1 LAEAVGGS
9 MEEQRYIGARIGTL
23 DALARE
29 RIGLSPDAVAYRAWD
44 PVSKTWQDTTWADM
58 GRRVARWQA
67 ALRQEDLDE
76 GDRVAVQLKNGVEW
90 AVMEQAAIGLGLVLV
105 PLYADD
111 RPDNVAYILRDAGIK
126 LLLLDSPA
134 RWQTLREAAEEEEL
148 ASLQRVVV
156 LNPGKSG
163 LPADDERVVLAE
175 DWQPEG
181 EFRLHERGGDPD
193 KLATIVYTSGTT
205 GKPKGVMLSH
215 RNILSIA
222 ESALEIIDMNS
233 SDLLVSFLP
242 LSHTYERTCGYYG
255 PIMTGAT
262 VVFSRS
268 VQQLAEDLQI
278 HRPTI
283 LISVPRIFERIYDR
297 LRAQLEKKGP
307 LARGLFRATVHVG
320 WQRFLCEQKRAPVA
334 PSRVFWPLLDRLVA
348 SKFKQR
354 LGGRLRMAVS
364 GGAPLSPEVAKV
376 FLGLGI
382 RIIQGY
388 GMTETAPI
396 IATNRPLQN
405 RPDSVGKPLGCV
417 RVRVGEQDELL
428 VKTPGCMLGYWNN
441 HKATAEII
449 DADGWL
455 HTGDKVRID
464 DDGFIF
470 ITGRIK
476 DILVLSNGEKVPP
489 ADMEA
494 AITLDPWFDQA
505 LVVGEGKPYLS
516 ALVVLNPESWVG
528 IAKEHGLDPFDP
540 AALEDGRLRK
550 TLAGRIAELLRDF
563 PGYAKIRRVTPLLE
577 PWTIENGML
586 TPTLKIKRAV
596 VTENYADAIEG
607 MYE

>member
-1 LAEAVGGS
+1 
-9 MEEQRYIGARIGTL
+9 MDEQRYIGANIGTL

-29 RIGLSPDAVAYRAWD
+29 RIRLSPDSVAYRSWD
-44 PVSKTWQDTTWADM
+44 PATKEWVDTTWEEM
-58 GRRVARWQA
+58 GQRVARWQA
-67 ALRQEDLDE
+67 ALRREDLDE
-76 GDRVAVQLKNGVEW
+76 GDRVALQLKNCVEW

-126 LLLLDSPA
+126 LLLLDNPA
-134 RWQTLREAAEEEEL
+134 RWNALCEVASEEEL
-148 ASLQRVVV
+148 ASLARVVV
-156 LNPGKSG
+156 LAPGKSG
-163 LPADDERVVLAE
+163 LPDDERVVLAE
-175 DWQPEG
+175 DWLPAG
-181 EFRLHERGGDPD
+181 EFRLSERGGDPG

-262 VVFSRS
+262 VAFSRS
-268 VQQLAEDLQI
+268 VQQLADDLQI
-278 HRPTI
+278 HKPTI

-297 LRAQLEKKGP
+297 LQQQLVKKSFVT
-307 LARGLFRATVHVG
+307 RGLFRATVRVG
-320 WQRFLCEQKRAPVA
+320 WKRFLREQHMGHGGAGQI
-334 PSRVFWPLLDRLVA
+334 FWPLLNRLVA
-348 SKFKQR
+348 SKFSQR

-364 GGAPLSPEVAKV
+364 GGAALSPAVAQV

-388 GMTETAPI
+388 GMTETSPI
-396 IATNRPLQN
+396 IATNRPHEN

-417 RVRVGEQDELL
+417 DIRIGENEELL
-428 VKTPGCMLGYWNN
+428 VRTPGCMLGYWNN
-441 HKATAEII
+441 HKATSEII
-449 DADGWL
+449 DPDGWL
-455 HTGDKVRID
+455 HTGDKVRIEND
-464 DDGFIF
+464 FIY

-494 AITLDPWFDQA
+494 AITLDPWFEQA
-505 LVVGEGKPYLS
+505 MVVGEGKPYLS
-516 ALVVLNPESWVG
+516 ALVVLNPEAWVG
-528 IAKEHGLDPFDP
+528 IARQHGLDAFDS
-540 AALEDGRLRK
+540 ASLGNSKLRK
-550 TLAGRIAELLRDF
+550 SLAHKVAQLLKDF
-563 PGYAKIRRVTPLLE
+563 PGYAKIRRITPLLE
-577 PWTIENGML
+577 AWSIDNGML
-586 TPTLKIKRAV
+586 TPTLKIKRQV
-596 VTENYADAIEG
+596 VMQNYADAIEQ
-607 MYE
+607 MYA